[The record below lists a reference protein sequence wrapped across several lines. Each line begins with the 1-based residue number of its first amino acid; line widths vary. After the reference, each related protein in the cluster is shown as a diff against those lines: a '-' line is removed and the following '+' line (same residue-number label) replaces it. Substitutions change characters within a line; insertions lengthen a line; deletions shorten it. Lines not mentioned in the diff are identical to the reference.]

1 MTKQAETK
9 LAEMKQARAKHTL
22 PQRFTQRADFL
33 RLAAQG
39 RKLVRPGFLLQ
50 ALAEAPELRLGFT
63 ATKKLGNAV
72 IRNRAKRRLR
82 EAARLVLAER
92 PGLSAELVL
101 VGRRETGSIE
111 FAKLRRNLAAA
122 LDEALKP

>member
-1 MTKQAETK
+1 MAGQN
-9 LAEMKQARAKHTL
+9 L
-22 PQRFTQRADFL
+22 PKRLQRRSDFL

-50 ALAEAPELRLGFT
+50 AVAEMPETRSELRVGFT

-72 IRNRAKRRLR
+72 TRNRAKRRLR

-92 PGLSAELVL
+92 PDLAAELVL
-101 VGRRETGSIE
+101 VARRETGSIE
-111 FAKLRRNLAAA
+111 FAKLRRNLEAA
-122 LDEALKP
+122 LNEALPREAQP

>member
-1 MTKQAETK
+1 MAN
-9 LAEMKQARAKHTL
+9 L
-22 PQRFTQRADFL
+22 PKRFKRRADFL

-39 RKLVRPGFLLQ
+39 RKIVKPGFVLQ
-50 ALAEAPELRLGFT
+50 ALKDTPAAEPVVGFT

-92 PGLSAELVL
+92 PAQAVELVL
-101 VGRRETGSIE
+101 VGRRETGTME
-111 FAKLRRNLAAA
+111 FARLRQNLALA
-122 LDEALKP
+122 LDEVLLDTAPTGVRA